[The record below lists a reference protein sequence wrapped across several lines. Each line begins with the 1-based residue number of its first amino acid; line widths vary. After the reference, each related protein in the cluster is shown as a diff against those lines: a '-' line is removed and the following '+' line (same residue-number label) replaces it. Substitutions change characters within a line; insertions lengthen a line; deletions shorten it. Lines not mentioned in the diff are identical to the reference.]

1 MPLFLHRILLRSHH
15 HLDSLEVHWKLVVA
29 IGSRFQCDSHG
40 TKHSSP
46 ERRICSPS
54 YIAASLNNSLAM
66 PCVFLTDSF
75 QVLECSLET
84 LVGYWD
90 YWATSGRFVTC
101 FWTYLILLASQC
113 LALSVHC
120 GDAKASLFLCESVR
134 PSEFKNLTR
143 WRATCVF
150 MIYRAKGLKM
160 YQHNNDSSNI
170 HIIMWNGWAC
180 LMWQRFLWNLG
191 ELGVH
196 HVFIFCCSLDQPL
209 SLSVSRLHS
218 SGTGPPSPLGTSG
231 QDRWWQVLES

>member
-1 MPLFLHRILLRSHH
+1 MEQNILALN
-15 HLDSLEVHWKLVVA
+15 DA
-29 IGSRFQCDSHG
+29 
-40 TKHSSP
+40 
-46 ERRICSPS
+46 CSPS

-66 PCVFLTDSF
+66 P
-75 QVLECSLET
+75 
-84 LVGYWD
+84 
-90 YWATSGRFVTC
+90 AC
-101 FWTYLILLASQC
+101 FWQTVFRFWSAAWKPWLDTEITGRLRVVLSHVFGLIYLILLASQW
-113 LALSVHC
+113 LALSIHC

-134 PSEFKNLTR
+134 PSEFENLTR

-170 HIIMWNGWAC
+170 HIITWNRWAC

-218 SGTGPPSPLGTSG
+218 SGTGPPSRWAP
-231 QDRWWQVLES
+231 QDRTGDGEF